1 MTTTSETKVF
11 TDLSPMTSAN
21 IVTTPVTSSL
31 ESICTQPSLMFSST
45 AYSNMPAAANNTA
58 TIYSQTVT
66 TPSSEAL
73 PLNIPKCVFTAVPMT
88 LSPASS
94 VDSLDSSTSS
104 LGSAHSEHEYPQG
117 RHLLLLKK
125 CYIIQWCNVFTMFLC
140 LLKGFQK

>member
-1 MTTTSETKVF
+1 MTSTSETKVF

-21 IVTTPVTSSL
+21 IVTTPVTSAL

-45 AYSNMPAAANNTA
+45 AYSNMPAVNNTA

-104 LGSAHSEHEYPQG
+104 LGSATSEHEYPQG
-117 RHLLLLKK
+117 RHPLFFKK
-125 CYIIQWCNVFTMFLC
+125 KDKEKVLHHLMM
-140 LLKGFQK
+140 